1 MALSTA
7 LVWEVRT
14 TGSDNNG
21 GAFKTGASGTDY
33 SQQDSPQWAL
43 TGVTSSGAGAVFLTA
58 QAAASMVGNTVRVV
72 SGTNFTVGT
81 YEITSVS
88 VGVSVTVD
96 RNLTTGAGSSGVL
109 NIGGALATIGAATG
123 RWAAE
128 NLAWVKATADYTVT
142 ATVTLASG
150 LNDIGNI
157 APNQLTGYTSVR
169 GDNGQATIK
178 TSTNNLAL
186 MTVAMNNAIISNFVF
201 DSNSTT
207 TSRGIAITGANPER
221 GARVVNCTAKNFT
234 SRGFSVESGQ
244 ASGPVFYR
252 CYATAGSTAASG
264 GFGFS
269 GGYCGTF
276 IDCVASGNSCHGFSF
291 GSNNCSATF
300 TRCIAAGNKT
310 GGTYHGFNL
319 AAALGH
325 TLVSQCVAY
334 DNSGSGISFGG
345 SYGSAIVEN
354 CILVSN
360 GAYGLT
366 WAATQRNASLV
377 WNYNAFYNN
386 TSGARNNVI
395 AGANDV
401 TLTGSPFTDAA
412 AGDFS
417 LNNTAGAGAACRAAG
432 HPGLLPNG
440 LTTGYLDI
448 GAVQHQDS
456 GGSGGGLLVNPG
468 LSGGLL

>member
-1 MALSTA
+1 MALSSA

-33 SQQDSPQWAL
+33 SQQDAAQWAL
-43 TGVTSSGAGAVFLTA
+43 TGVTSSGAGATFLTA
-58 QAAASMVGNTVRVV
+58 QAAAAMVGNTVRVV

-81 YEITSVS
+81 YEIISVS
-88 VGVSVTVD
+88 AGVSVTVD
-96 RNLTTGAGSSGVL
+96 RNLTTGAGASGVL
-109 NIGGALATIGAATG
+109 NIGGALATIGAAVG

-128 NLAWVKATADYTVT
+128 NLAWVKATADYSVT
-142 ATVTLASG
+142 ATTTLASG

-157 APNQLTGYTSVR
+157 APNQLTGYSATR
-169 GDNGQATIK
+169 GDNGRATIK
-178 TSTNNLAL
+178 TSTNGLAL
-186 MTVAMNNAIISNFVF
+186 LTVAMCNVIVSNFVL
-201 DSNSTT
+201 DCNNTT
-207 TSRGIAITGANPER
+207 TSKGVAITAAEMGR
-221 GARVVNCTAKNFT
+221 GLRLVNCVAQNFT
-234 SRGFSVESGQ
+234 SRGFSCEGG
-244 ASGPVFYR
+244 ASAGGTHFYR
-252 CYATAGSTAASG
+252 CRATGGSSAASA
-264 GFGFS
+264 GFYLAFA
-269 GGYCGTF
+269 TLL
-276 IDCVASGNSCHGFSF
+276 DCVADGNSCHGFSL
-291 GSNNCSATF
+291 GGNNGHSHF
-300 TRCIAAGNKT
+300 IRCIAASNKT

-319 AAALGH
+319 DAALQN
-325 TLVSQCVAY
+325 TLLSQCVAY

-345 SYGSAIVEN
+345 SYGSGTVEN

-360 GAYGLT
+360 GAYGVT
-366 WAATQRNASLV
+366 WAATQRNAGLS

-401 TLTGSPFTDAA
+401 TLTGDPFTNGA

-417 LNNTAGAGAACRAAG
+417 LNSTAGAGAACRAVG
-432 HPGLLPNG
+432 FPGVFPGG

-448 GAVQHQDS
+448 GAAQHQDS